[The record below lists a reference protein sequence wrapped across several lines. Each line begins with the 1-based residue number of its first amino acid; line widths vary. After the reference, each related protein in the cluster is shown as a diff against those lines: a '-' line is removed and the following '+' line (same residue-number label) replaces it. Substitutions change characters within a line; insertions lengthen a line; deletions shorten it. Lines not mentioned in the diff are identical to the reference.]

1 MLRMNTS
8 NLKYSNLLV
17 TKSPWV
23 PTVHIHVLMQI
34 CFLSESL
41 LAVRESAF
49 ERSFMSVN
57 SKVIEKVMP
66 FPEK

>member
-1 MLRMNTS
+1 
-8 NLKYSNLLV
+8 LLV